1 MMLGFV
7 GTDTTN
13 PSEVRATNAAN
24 AKVGGQVESF
34 GSASDIARLR
44 LQDVDEAGLSTDF
57 KTVNFT
63 LTNNVAGEKVI
74 AKMGPKYLNAGDI
87 EVDIEEIGRAHVC
100 TPVTNAH
107 TVCSILR
114 EKSSHSTEHTMT
126 SST

>member
-74 AKMGPKYLNAGDI
+74 AKLGPNYMNAGDI
-87 EVDIEEIGRAHVC
+87 KVDTEAQMIFNNPDVIERVRVKKTAGFDREIGRA
-100 TPVTNAH
+100 
-107 TVCSILR
+107 
-114 EKSSHSTEHTMT
+114 
-126 SST
+126 

>member
-74 AKMGPKYLNAGDI
+74 AKLGPKYLTAGDI
-87 EVDIEEIGRAHVC
+87 QVDIGGQMIFTNHDVTKSVRFNKTVGFGWVITHSEPRA
-100 TPVTNAH
+100 
-107 TVCSILR
+107 
-114 EKSSHSTEHTMT
+114 
-126 SST
+126 